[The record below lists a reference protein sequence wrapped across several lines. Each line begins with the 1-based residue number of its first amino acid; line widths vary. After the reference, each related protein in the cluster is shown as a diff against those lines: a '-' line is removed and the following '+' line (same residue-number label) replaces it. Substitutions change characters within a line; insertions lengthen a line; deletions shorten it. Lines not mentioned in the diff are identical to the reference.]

1 MIYSSLCFILQ
12 NKWLEKK
19 RNATFLYT
27 KKEKS
32 LPNQSC
38 WRKKKKKTGN
48 IAQIWDFYQRLGN
61 IKSALVLQFFFFS

>member
-19 RNATFLYT
+19 
-27 KKEKS
+27 KKCYFFIYKEVKVS
-32 LPNQSC
+32 PQSKLL
-38 WRKKKKKTGN
+38 KKKKQKTGN